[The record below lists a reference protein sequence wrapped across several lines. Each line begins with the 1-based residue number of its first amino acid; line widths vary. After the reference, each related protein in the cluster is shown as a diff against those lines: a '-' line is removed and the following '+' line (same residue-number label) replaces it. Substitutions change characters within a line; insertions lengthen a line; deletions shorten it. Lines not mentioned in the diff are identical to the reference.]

1 MPMTVLLSK
10 VLGIFLVIVGAAIL
24 LRRRYY
30 LPVYGAFV
38 RERLLRAVTS
48 LAEILAGLFLVVLYD
63 EWSSPPAAILSLIG
77 WMALLEGLMYTLL
90 PDDFLE
96 KFFNIFNTPAW
107 YVAGGLLAI
116 ATGTYLAASGFGL
129 V

>member
-1 MPMTVLLSK
+1 MPLTVVLSK

-38 RERLLRAVTS
+38 HERLLRAVTS

-63 EWSSPPAAILSLIG
+63 EWSSLPAAILSLIG
-77 WMALLEGLMYTLL
+77 WFALLEGLMYTLL
-90 PDDFLE
+90 PDSFLE
-96 KFFNIFNTPAW
+96 KFFGIFNVPAW
-107 YVAGGLLAI
+107 YVAGGLLAV
-116 ATGTYLAASGFGL
+116 ATGSYLAASGFGL

>member
-1 MPMTVLLSK
+1 M
-10 VLGIFLVIVGAAIL
+10 FLVIVGAAIL

-48 LAEILAGLFLVVLYD
+48 LAEILAGLFLVVLYAD
-63 EWSSPPAAILSLIG
+63 WSSPPAVLLSLIG
-77 WMALLEGLMYTLL
+77 WFALLEGLMYTLL
-90 PDDFLE
+90 PDSFLDR
-96 KFFNIFNTPAW
+96 FFSIFNAPAW

-116 ATGTYLAASGFGL
+116 ATGSYLVAAGFGF